1 MAASSSINDQIV
13 DSVSQTAVMTL
24 GSSPSVAVSLLYQ
37 AVAQAMG
44 NAANNATVQQQQG
57 STVTIAV
64 AGTACAIVMAQKPK
78 A

>member
-1 MAASSSINDQIV
+1 MPTSTSLNNQIV

-24 GSSPSVAVSLLYQ
+24 GSSPSMAIGLLYQ
-37 AVAQAMG
+37 AVSQAMG

-64 AGTACAIVMAQKPK
+64 ASTACAIILAQKP
-78 A
+78 